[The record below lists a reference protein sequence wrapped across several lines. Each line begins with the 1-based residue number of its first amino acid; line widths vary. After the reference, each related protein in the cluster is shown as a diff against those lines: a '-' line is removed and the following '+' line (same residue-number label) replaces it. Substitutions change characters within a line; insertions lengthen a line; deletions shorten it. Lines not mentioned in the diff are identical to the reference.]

1 MKITSDKVIGL
12 TSMFVSVSTL
22 LILLFEIHLTRRQQY
37 ASVLPYLSIGNYGM
51 HTDNYTFRLKNDGLG
66 PGFISEVRII
76 ENGITHDEDPI
87 MFLKRLNL
95 PYADSLKYTYANI
108 NPGQII
114 GPGDFVDLLT
124 ALDRCTGDSLI
135 RIFNDPDVLVEIK
148 YKSIYDEEWKINN
161 GMMFPI
167 KIK

>member
-1 MKITSDKVIGL
+1 MKITSGKVIGL

-37 ASVLPYLSIGNYGM
+37 ASVLPYLNIGNYGM
-51 HTDNYTFRLKNDGLG
+51 YTDNYKFRIKNDGLG
-66 PGFISEVRII
+66 PGFITEVKII
-76 ENGITHDEDPI
+76 QNGIQHNEDPF

-95 PYADSLKYTYANI
+95 PYSDSLKYTYTNI

-114 GPGDFVDLLT
+114 GPGDFIDLLT
-124 ALDRCTGDSLI
+124 ALDRRTGDSLI
-135 RIFNDPDVLVEIK
+135 KIFSDPNVLVEIK
-148 YKSIYDEEWKINN
+148 YKSIYDEVWKINN
-161 GMMFPI
+161 DMMIPI